1 MRYPDQPAHPAPV
14 PTPDPTADHPSTPDG
29 AAWSTIVEAIREAG
43 ARAGSSAADWWAQDT
58 VGARASGDTNR
69 TARTV
74 LAGLDD
80 GDPAVCDALPAFDA
94 SRAWAEA
101 PSDADLYTDAAPA
114 GAPPWQR
121 LAPARRDEAIDAYRD
136 GFDTAAHDRVARH
149 CRLALPAT
157 TDTTDVEGEGVA
169 GAVHRTTTS
178 TTTTSAVAGRR
189 RS

>member
-1 MRYPDQPAHPAPV
+1 MRYPDQPAHPAPG
-14 PTPDPTADHPSTPDG
+14 PTPDPAADDHPSTPDG

-114 GAPPWQR
+114 GAPPWQG

-136 GFDTAAHDRVARH
+136 GFDTAAHDWVARH
-149 CRLALPAT
+149 CRLALPAPTDAT
-157 TDTTDVEGEGVA
+157 TEGEGAV
-169 GAVHRTTTS
+169 GAVHRIS
-178 TTTTSAVAGRR
+178 TAAGRR